1 MKTFYVLIDRRT
13 GLHFGWTFDEQ
24 LAKTEAYTLEHNNGF
39 QIDIYEL
46 CSSDEFKKE
55 NY

>member
-1 MKTFYVLIDRRT
+1 MKTFYVLIDRVS

-24 LAKTEAYTLEHNNGF
+24 LARMEARDIERRNGF
-39 QIDIYEL
+39 KIDIYEF

-55 NY
+55 S